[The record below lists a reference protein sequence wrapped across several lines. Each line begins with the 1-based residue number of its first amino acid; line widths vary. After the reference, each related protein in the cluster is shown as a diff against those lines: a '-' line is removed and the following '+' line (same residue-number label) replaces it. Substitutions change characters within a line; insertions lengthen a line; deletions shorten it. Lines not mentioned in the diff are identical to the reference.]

1 MSTRCE
7 HAERAIGGGLVKC
20 MRLATRRKGGRL
32 LCRAHAREPI
42 HVQKIVTTD
51 GMVRQRSQ
59 ISALCG
65 ERPATQDELNR
76 WLDFGEEP

>member
-1 MSTRCE
+1 
-7 HAERAIGGGLVKC
+7 
-20 MRLATRRKGGRL
+20 
-32 LCRAHAREPI
+32 
-42 HVQKIVTTD
+42 
-51 GMVRQRSQ
+51 MVRQRSQ